1 VTVRLRYH
9 SSGSL
14 ENFPKILSLLIVPA
28 LLTTSAVNAYWF
40 AKREP
45 VTLVQYVPA
54 VEAIS
59 ISPVLPLPVSV
70 TPSISSQL
78 TAVQLARWVEE
89 AAARSKV
96 PPGLLMSIIFH
107 ESRFET
113 RVVSPKGARGLMQL
127 MPSVMEQYGV
137 SDAFNPKV
145 NIDTGARLF
154 GRLLDLYRG
163 DVKLALAAYNAG
175 PGRVDEYHG
184 VPRIKETQ
192 FFVAAIASENMPL
205 ATSR

>member
-1 VTVRLRYH
+1 MIVTVRLRYH
-9 SSGSL
+9 SAISL
-14 ENFPKILSLLIVPA
+14 DDLPKILSLLIVPA
-28 LLTTSAVNAYWF
+28 LLTISAVSAYWF
-40 AKREP
+40 ARPAP

-59 ISPVLPLPVSV
+59 ISPVLPLPISV
-70 TPSISSQL
+70 APSSSPQL

-89 AAARSKV
+89 AAARYRV

-137 SDAFNPKV
+137 SDPFNPKV

-154 GRLLDLYRG
+154 ARLLESVQGRCRI
-163 DVKLALAAYNAG
+163 G
-175 PGRVDEYHG
+175 PR
-184 VPRIKETQ
+184 R
-192 FFVAAIASENMPL
+192 L
-205 ATSR
+205 